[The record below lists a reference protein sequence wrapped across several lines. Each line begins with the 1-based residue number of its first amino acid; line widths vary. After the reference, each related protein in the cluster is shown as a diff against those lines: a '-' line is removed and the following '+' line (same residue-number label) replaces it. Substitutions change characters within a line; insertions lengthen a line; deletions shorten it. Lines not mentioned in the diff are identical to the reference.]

1 MVEKRASSGGG
12 DFSPEY
18 FENLGNQQPS
28 GQERLTAVA
37 RLIEMA
43 KEVGV
48 EVPADSTIDQVH
60 DALLQEETFLAEQF
74 ESANVAY
81 DDYVEGEEVK
91 DSMTDAEKALVDVL
105 ITNRIPL
112 PEVMSV
118 ETLQAALNE
127 SMK

>member
-1 MVEKRASSGGG
+1 MVEKRASSGGS
-12 DFSPEY
+12 DFSQEY
-18 FENLGNQQPS
+18 FENLANEQPS

-48 EVPADSTIDQVH
+48 EVPVDSTLDQVH

-81 DDYVEGEEVK
+81 DDYV
-91 DSMTDAEKALVDVL
+91 
-105 ITNRIPL
+105 
-112 PEVMSV
+112 
-118 ETLQAALNE
+118 
-127 SMK
+127 